1 MVECFVRVVAVVANI
16 FRFGPE
22 RKLVNAPLT
31 NKEHLDYRVIYAA
44 FVLRARNVCEGKVAP
59 FVVFGV

>member
-1 MVECFVRVVAVVANI
+1 MVDV
-16 FRFGPE
+16 FRLSPE
-22 RKLVNAPLT
+22 RKLMNAPLT